1 MDPYLQD
8 ITFRKKCYAIKTF
21 AAAVR
26 SGRIGGGRQV
36 RSGTVSTA
44 LSAVNTTI
52 SLELNQQPLKVAGSK
67 DFIPLISVMLKGW
80 EKTDPAV
87 EKKMP
92 VEVDVPEY
100 VVKMGLQPG
109 ASEATKA
116 TGDSCLFAF
125 YYLLRVGEYTVKGT
139 RNESKQTVQF
149 RIKDVTFFKKDAAGR
164 LRKLPL
170 HASEEDIMSAD
181 AATLRLENQKN
192 GWKGVCIS
200 HHSNG
205 LEAYD
210 PVRAVGRRYVHIR
223 SHTRDPDTFLSAYF
237 QDGKRQDVRDRDIS
251 AALKLAAGA
260 LDYPSRGLPI
270 KRIDTHSLRIG
281 GANAL
286 SLNGYSKHQIQ
297 KMGRWR
303 GETFLEYIRE
313 SLSDFSEGM
322 SSAMNKCFGFVSLES
337 GCYNDVTNLVVGA
350 EYNVAVSAASAA

>member
-1 MDPYLQD
+1 
-8 ITFRKKCYAIKTF
+8 
-21 AAAVR
+21 
-26 SGRIGGGRQV
+26 
-36 RSGTVSTA
+36 
-44 LSAVNTTI
+44 
-52 SLELNQQPLKVAGSK
+52 
-67 DFIPLISVMLKGW
+67 
-80 EKTDPAV
+80 
-87 EKKMP
+87 MP

-100 VVKMGLQPG
+100 IVKLGLQPG
-109 ASEATKA
+109 SNEATKA
-116 TGDSCLFAF
+116 TGDSCLMAF
-125 YYLLRVGEYTVKGT
+125 YFLLRVGEYTIKGT

-149 RIKDVTFFKKDAAGR
+149 RVKDVTFFKKDAAGR
-164 LRKLPL
+164 LRQLPPN
-170 HASEEDIMSAD
+170 ASEEDIMSAD

-205 LEAYD
+205 MEAYD
-210 PVRAVGRRYVHIR
+210 PVRAVARRYVHIR
-223 SHTRDPDTFLSAYF
+223 SHTRDADTFLSAYF
-237 QDGKRQDVRDRDIS
+237 QDGERKDVRDRDIS

-260 LDYPSRGLPI
+260 LDYPSRGIPI

-322 SSAMNKCFGFVSLES
+322 SSAMNKCFGVSRISRIGTWRVPGMENDMGEPRGRQHGLGARGARWIRLYGHTAMVQSFSGMTAMMPDTMETSNNVLEAQRSDATDGATDGVTNKQLHRRSFVSKQFS
-337 GCYNDVTNLVVGA
+337 
-350 EYNVAVSAASAA
+350 